1 MQNGGA
7 ESDSPTKVWSLT
19 AKLVVS
25 LATSRILVRKSKK
38 KNKAAQSGL
47 KISDASPSAEQ
58 DAI

>member
-38 KNKAAQSGL
+38 NKAAQSGL